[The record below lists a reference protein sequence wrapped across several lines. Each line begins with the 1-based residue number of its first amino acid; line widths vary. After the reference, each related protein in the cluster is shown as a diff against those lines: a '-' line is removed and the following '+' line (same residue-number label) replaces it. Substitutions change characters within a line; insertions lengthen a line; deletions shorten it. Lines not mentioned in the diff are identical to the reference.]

1 MGLLSFFKKLKYSGE
16 RWTPQA
22 LHEPGNICLC
32 GDSNV
37 HGCNVKQYYN
47 PYCFNEGQ
55 GGQTTMGFMLSNWL
69 MIKSRHEVNPID
81 KIILQIGGNNFW
93 LMLPWSND
101 KRMQKIILAL
111 IATGQWSNM
120 PIPRND
126 TQTYW
131 AGMEQIITEFL
142 KVWAKDKI
150 FIVSLPWVD
159 PSLKNFNGMKVADL
173 LEVGNRGL
181 KGICEKY
188 GVAYVDIYN
197 PLKAVWKPGR
207 WCDAVHYGDYGR
219 KVVALLI
226 SKAVGIPLS

>member
-1 MGLLSFFKKLKYSGE
+1 
-16 RWTPQA
+16 
-22 LHEPGNICLC
+22 
-32 GDSNV
+32 
-37 HGCNVKQYYN
+37 
-47 PYCFNEGQ
+47 
-55 GGQTTMGFMLSNWL
+55 MGFMLSNWL